1 MSVMISCDHLDRR
14 CAWNPRHNPYL
25 KRKQTG
31 HRKIIKTFNKQEG
44 AAILP
49 PVSKTSGGRDTR
61 GSCLAHSWT
70 LTELIKLIRV
80 RR

>member
-14 CAWNPRHNPYL
+14 WAWNPRHNPYL
-25 KRKQTG
+25 KRKQG
-31 HRKIIKTFNKQEG
+31 HRKIIKHSTNRRGPRFFP
-44 AAILP
+44 L
-49 PVSKTSGGRDTR
+49 SKTSGGRDTR